1 MYSRNSFGSY
11 YPIDSSVHRLN
22 PIIKLI
28 DFLIIIFLV
37 IFCNSLYI
45 NLFMLGLVIIMMLL
59 SFVPLKFYMNTF
71 WSLRYIYIL
80 VAFICASMRM
90 NMNGYL
96 TILTK
101 IVVVVE
107 YLNIISYTTSPSE
120 SAYGI
125 EKFLACFNIL
135 YLPISGL
142 AFKMNSMLRYV
153 PLYMNVEYKT
163 LKAQASRGIDYYHTN
178 IFGRMYAVMSL
189 YLNVHRLTRRKNR
202 EIALSRELKL
212 FNLRR
217 YRTNYRTNKV
227 GFYDIF
233 FTAFH
238 ILLILAYLKDKGVI

>member
-1 MYSRNSFGSY
+1 MYSRNSFGSF
-11 YPIDSSVHRLN
+11 YPIDSSEHRLK
-22 PIIKLI
+22 PVIKLI

-71 WSLRYIYIL
+71 WSLRYLYIL
-80 VAFICASMRM
+80 VAFICASFRM
-90 NMNGYL
+90 NMSGCL
-96 TILTK
+96 VILSK

-125 EKFLACFNIL
+125 EKFLSYFNIL
-135 YLPISGL
+135 LLPISGL
-142 AFKMNSMLRYV
+142 AFKINSILRYV
-153 PLYMNVEYKT
+153 PLLLTVEHKT

-178 IFGRMYAVMSL
+178 IFGRMYAVCNL
-189 YLNVHRLTRRKNR
+189 YFNVHRLTRRKNR
-202 EIALSRELKL
+202 EIAFSRELKL

-217 YRTNYRTNKV
+217 YRTNFRTNKV
-227 GFYDIF
+227 GFYDVF

-238 ILLILAYLKDKGVI
+238 ILLVLAYLKDKGVI

>member
-1 MYSRNSFGSY
+1 MYSRNSFGSF

-22 PIIKLI
+22 PVIKLI

-37 IFCNSLYI
+37 IFCDSLYI

-71 WSLRYIYIL
+71 WSLRYLYIL
-80 VAFICASMRM
+80 VAFICAGFRM
-90 NMNGYL
+90 NMSECL
-96 TILTK
+96 VILSK

-125 EKFLACFNIL
+125 EKFLSYFNIL
-135 YLPISGL
+135 LLPISSL
-142 AFKMNSMLRYV
+142 AFKINSILRYV
-153 PLYMNVEYKT
+153 PLLLTVEHKT

-178 IFGRMYAVMSL
+178 IFGRVYAVSNL

-202 EIALSRELKL
+202 EIAFSRELKL
-212 FNLRR
+212 FNLKR
-217 YRTNYRTNKV
+217 YRTNFRTNRV

>member
-96 TILTK
+96 TIFAK

-125 EKFLACFNIL
+125 EKFLACF
-135 YLPISGL
+135 
-142 AFKMNSMLRYV
+142 
-153 PLYMNVEYKT
+153 
-163 LKAQASRGIDYYHTN
+163 
-178 IFGRMYAVMSL
+178 
-189 YLNVHRLTRRKNR
+189 
-202 EIALSRELKL
+202 
-212 FNLRR
+212 
-217 YRTNYRTNKV
+217 
-227 GFYDIF
+227 
-233 FTAFH
+233 
-238 ILLILAYLKDKGVI
+238 

>member
-1 MYSRNSFGSY
+1 
-11 YPIDSSVHRLN
+11 
-22 PIIKLI
+22 
-28 DFLIIIFLV
+28 
-37 IFCNSLYI
+37 
-45 NLFMLGLVIIMMLL
+45 MMLL

-71 WSLRYIYIL
+71 WSLRYLYIL
-80 VAFICASMRM
+80 VAFICASFRM
-90 NMNGYL
+90 NMSGCL
-96 TILTK
+96 VVLSK

-125 EKFLACFNIL
+125 EKFLSYFNIL
-135 YLPISGL
+135 LLPISGL
-142 AFKMNSMLRYV
+142 AFKINSILRYV
-153 PLYMNVEYKT
+153 PLLLTVEHKT

-178 IFGRMYAVMSL
+178 IFGRMYAVCNL

-202 EIALSRELKL
+202 EIAFSRELKL

-217 YRTNYRTNKV
+217 YRTNFRTNKV

-238 ILLILAYLKDKGVI
+238 ILLVLAYLKDKGVI